1 MKNTEIKKLKFK
13 SSQAQLYVDAIEQDG
28 LGDDMRLNER
38 IWDVVTAFYKL
49 DEYLVEAAGA
59 ETYDVEIE
67 RPESLDYHYELVY
80 RVEWLY
86 DDKLDGWEEFH
97 DKYNAMKQARLHLD
111 AGAIKAIVKIQVA
124 SVVDIE
130 TTVLTRT
137 V

>member
-1 MKNTEIKKLKFK
+1 MKQSEIKKLKFE

-38 IWDVVTAFYKL
+38 IWDVVTAFYEL

-67 RPESLDYHYELVY
+67 RPESLGYHYELVY
-80 RVEWLY
+80 RAEWLY
-86 DDKLDGWEEFH
+86 DDKSEGWEEFR
-97 DKYNAMKQARLHLD
+97 DKRNAMKQARLHLD